1 MATGGQTPSVIFA
14 AREEFMIRII
24 RDLLRGCDIKT
35 VGTNTVIKEAIA
47 DIRSHAIKWD
57 IFLLDGNFDE
67 AFETVEEVRNEFGP
81 HIKILLLM
89 SSPTKEDVIRAHE
102 VGVNDFMV
110 LPCSQVDFEAKLY
123 KIMGKEVAP
132 KKQSKTAV
140 VYRKE

>member
-1 MATGGQTPSVIFA
+1 MAAEDQTPSVIFA
-14 AREEFMIRII
+14 AREEFMNRII

-35 VGTNTVIKEAIA
+35 VGSYTDVQEAVD
-47 DIRSHAIKWD
+47 DIRAHARKWD

-67 AFETVEEVRNEFGP
+67 AFDTVEEMRNELGP

-89 SSPTKEDVIRAHE
+89 STPTKEDVIRAHQ
-102 VGVNDFMV
+102 VGVNDFIV
-110 LPCSQVDFEAKLY
+110 LPCSQVDFEAKIYLL
-123 KIMGKEVAP
+123 MGKEVAP

>member
-1 MATGGQTPSVIFA
+1 MAMGDQTPSVIYA

-35 VGTNTVIKEAIA
+35 VGTNTVIKEALA
-47 DIRSHAIKWD
+47 DIRAHARKWD

-67 AFETVEEVRNEFGP
+67 AFESVEEMRGEFGP

-89 SSPTKEDVIRAHE
+89 STPTKEDVIRAHQ
-102 VGVNDFMV
+102 VGIDDFIV
-110 LPCSQVDFEAKLY
+110 LPCSQADFEAKLY
-123 KIMGKEVAP
+123 KLMGKEVAP
-132 KKQSKTAV
+132 KQQSKTAV